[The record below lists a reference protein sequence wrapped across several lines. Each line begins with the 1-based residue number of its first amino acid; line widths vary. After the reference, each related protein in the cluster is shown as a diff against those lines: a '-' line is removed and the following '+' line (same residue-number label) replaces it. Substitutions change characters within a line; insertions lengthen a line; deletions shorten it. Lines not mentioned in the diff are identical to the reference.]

1 MSLFILAAET
11 ENFVER
17 YRNEL
22 TALAVLLL
30 TVLAVLVIHRG
41 VARRGRRLATAV
53 AGRELQPGLDTR
65 LRFLQRLVDVVIVVL
80 GVSVALQQFTAVG
93 AVASTILTSGAI
105 AAAVV
110 GFAARQTLAN
120 AIAGVLLAVTQPLR
134 IGDVVTF
141 EGESGTVEDVR
152 LINTWLRTPGGTRV
166 IVPNERLAAGV
177 LRNDSI
183 INAAVAVEPSV
194 WLKGDVDPLEAVD
207 ALRAALGDV
216 GVRLAETTADGTRL
230 LLIGAQAPPHERPGL
245 EHALREQALRAL
257 RDAGVGVGVSVGA
270 EGNATEDVEDDPR
283 PPR

>member
-1 MSLFILAAET
+1 MPSAIILAVEAAES
-11 ENFVER
+11 FVPR

-22 TALAVLLL
+22 TALGVLVL
-30 TVLAVLVIHRG
+30 TVLAVLGIHRA
-41 VARRGRRLATAV
+41 VARRGRRLARAV
-53 AGRELQPGLDTR
+53 SGRELRPELDTR
-65 LRFLQRLVDVVIVVL
+65 LRFLQRLVDVVIVVI
-80 GVSVALQQFTAVG
+80 GVSLALKQFTAVG
-93 AVASTILTSGAI
+93 DVASAILTSGAI

-152 LINTWLRTPGGTRV
+152 LINTWLRTPGGTRM

-183 INAAVAVEPSV
+183 ISAAVAVEPSV
-194 WLKGDVDPLEAVD
+194 WLKGEIDPLEAVD

-230 LLIGAQAPPHERPGL
+230 LLVGAQAPPHERPGL

-257 RDAGVGVGVSVGA
+257 RSAGVGVKGDSA
-270 EGNATEDVEDDPR
+270 GNVEEDVSAPG
-283 PPR
+283 

>member
-1 MSLFILAAET
+1 MSWAILLAAET
-11 ENFVER
+11 EGFFRRHE
-17 YRNEL
+17 NEL
-22 TALAVLLL
+22 TALGVLGL
-30 TVLAVLVIHRG
+30 TVLAVLVLHRG

-53 AGRELQPGLDTR
+53 SGRELRPELDTR
-65 LRFLQRLVDVVIVVL
+65 LRFLQRLVDVVIVVI
-80 GVSVALQQFTAVG
+80 GVSVALKQFTAVG
-93 AVASTILTSGAI
+93 DVASTILTSGAI

-134 IGDVVTF
+134 IGDVVSF

-183 INAAVAVEPSV
+183 ISAAVAVEPSV
-194 WLKGDVDPLEAVD
+194 WLQGDVDPLEAVD

-216 GVRLAETTADGTRL
+216 GVRLAETTADGSRL
-230 LLIGAQAPPHERPGL
+230 LLIGAQAPPHERAGL

-257 RDAGVGVGVSVGA
+257 RNAGVSVSVASKGK
-270 EGNATEDVEDDPR
+270 ATEDVEDPR
-283 PPR
+283 RAPR

>member
-1 MSLFILAAET
+1 MPSAILAAES
-11 ENFVER
+11 FLPR
-17 YRNEL
+17 HRDEL
-22 TALAVLLL
+22 TALGVLVL
-30 TVLAVLVIHRG
+30 TGLALVVIHRG
-41 VARRGRRLATAV
+41 VARRGRRLARAV
-53 AGRELQPGLDTR
+53 AGGELRPELDTR
-65 LRFLQRLVDVVIVVL
+65 LRFLQRLVDVVVVVI
-80 GVSVALQQFTAVG
+80 GVSLALRQFAGVG
-93 AVASTILTSGAI
+93 DVASTILTSGAI

-134 IGDVVTF
+134 IGDVVAF
-141 EGESGTVEDVR
+141 EGDSGTVEDVR

-183 INAAVAVEPSV
+183 ISAAVAVEPSV
-194 WLKGDVDPLEAVD
+194 WLRGDIDPLEAID

-230 LLIGAQAPPHERPGL
+230 LLIGAQAPPHERAGL

-257 RDAGVGVGVSVGA
+257 RNAGVGVRGSSA
-270 EGNATEDVEDDPR
+270 GNVEDDAPAQQ
-283 PPR
+283 